1 MWVENSENLKSRTN
15 VNNLK
20 MKNLKVISIGFV
32 LMFFVFALNGQ
43 TEKGNVLLGG
53 EAKLNFTFQ
62 QIDDHE
68 KNTFGEFSPQIGIFV
83 ADGLALGVELPIS
96 YLSSNREA
104 SIDEIGIKYRSTLF
118 AVTPFLRYYFGK
130 SHIRPYLH
138 GKAGLGSRE
147 TEITFEPFQISNLI
161 SPPVYVR
168 GSYRVFLYEIGGG
181 LGIFLNDKISLDFG
195 VGFTSQS
202 IIPDEDTNSNNSSI
216 TSGLGFGIG
225 ILASLGS

>member
-1 MWVENSENLKSRTN
+1 
-15 VNNLK
+15 

-32 LMFFVFALNGQ
+32 LMFFVFAMNGQ
-43 TEKGNVLLGG
+43 TEKGNVLIGG

-62 QIDDHE
+62 QIDDTG
-68 KNTFGEFSPQIGIFV
+68 KNTYGEFSPQMGVFV

-96 YLSSNREA
+96 YSNSKREA
-104 SIDEIGIKYRSTLF
+104 SIGVVGFNSSSTLF

-138 GKAGLGSRE
+138 GKAGLGSSK
-147 TEITFEPFQISNLI
+147 TEITFESFSTHVVI
-161 SPPVYVR
+161 PPVYLASR
-168 GSYRVFLYEIGGG
+168 RFLYEIGGG

-195 VGFTSQS
+195 VGFASQS
-202 IIPDEDTNSNNSSI
+202 IIPDDDTNSNNSSI

-225 ILASLGS
+225 VLATFGS

>member
-1 MWVENSENLKSRTN
+1 MCVEDSEYLKTRTI
-15 VNNLK
+15 VKKIK

-68 KNTFGEFSPQIGIFV
+68 KNTFRELSPQIGIFV

-104 SIDEIGIKYRSTLF
+104 SIDEIGIYYRSTLF

-138 GKAGLGSRE
+138 GKAGLGSSK
-147 TEITFEPFQISNLI
+147 TEITFESFSTHVVI
-161 SPPVYVR
+161 PPVYLASR
-168 GSYRVFLYEIGGG
+168 RFLYEIGGG